1 MRRDDGSDPGAG
13 QVADIPVAAAS
24 VRWERPTARSF
35 WNSLADPER
44 DALAAAGVEEVFR
57 PGAVLCRAGEDT
69 SQVMVIDS
77 GWVKVSI
84 RQGPGVAEK
93 ILAVRGQGDVVGER
107 AALATGVRSAT
118 VTALDEVSAMVVPAE
133 RFAEFLRGHP
143 RAAEVL
149 ERQVTE
155 RREEDRM
162 RLFPGDRAGAERRL
176 AWLLLDL
183 ARRRGG
189 YQHTSAAVFTL
200 PMSQTELAD
209 WAGTSA
215 DAVGRFL
222 RSWRDR
228 GIIAR
233 SERPRRLTVVDLDG
247 LATLCDAGPQDTR
260 TDQVPTGT
268 QVSTP
273 PQQAPAQVTAAQ
285 VTAAQVTAA
294 QVTAAQWQQDWREP
308 LNCSVV
314 FSDVAGFSDPVRT
327 PSPPAA
333 PWPG

>member
-1 MRRDDGSDPGAG
+1 M
-13 QVADIPVAAAS
+13 AAAS

-84 RQGPGVAEK
+84 REGPEAAEK

-107 AALATGVRSAT
+107 AALTTGVRSAT

-247 LATLCDAGPQDTR
+247 LATLCDAGPQDAR
-260 TDQVPTGT
+260 ADRVPNGT
-268 QVSTP
+268 QVSHSRAGTRP
-273 PQQAPAQVTAAQ
+273 GDGRPVTAP
-285 VTAAQVTAA
+285 
-294 QVTAAQWQQDWREP
+294 R
-308 LNCSVV
+308 
-314 FSDVAGFSDPVRT
+314 
-327 PSPPAA
+327 
-333 PWPG
+333 